1 MEMYRTFRG
10 ADPDK
15 KPMLRARGLLKE
27 EPAVEEAEVTTE
39 AEESSKVKTSTS
51 DLRIEPG
58 KAPKA
63 PKSPVAPLKPSIKK

>member
-1 MEMYRTFRG
+1 
-10 ADPDK
+10 
-15 KPMLRARGLLKE
+15 MLRARGLIKE
-27 EPAVEEAEVTTE
+27 EPAVEEVVENAEQS